1 MNTDPWMQQCVCA
14 TTTPRNPPQEVH
26 QCQTSTHTHLGT
38 DESDGQDTGLVLRAF
53 RDAVSRKRQQ
63 MPDPYTCAAIRKHSN
78 LQGSYDVYEVARRE
92 GKVVYREL
100 GLKSR

>member
-1 MNTDPWMQQCVCA
+1 MNTDPWMQQCVCVIA
-14 TTTPRNPPQEVH
+14 TPFNQEVRM
-26 QCQTSTHTHLGT
+26 Q
-38 DESDGQDTGLVLRAF
+38 SDGKEYPARPESF